1 MKPAAFDFVRAGSVA
16 EATRMLITADGAVK
30 VVAGAQSLGPMLN
43 LRLVQPRV
51 LVDITGIPALTRV
64 EEDDEAVTLGACI
77 TTGNIEDGRLPNRGL
92 SMLSAV
98 AMRTAYRAVR
108 NRGTIGGSVCHADPA
123 ADWVSALCALGAQ
136 CLIAGPAGAH
146 CMPIEQ
152 FVVGAFETA
161 LGPGELL
168 EAIRIPRLSPGGR
181 WGYNKLCRRMGE
193 FALAIG
199 AVLSDPARERFRAV
213 IGATG
218 GKPIIVTDARLL
230 GHGGSSTG
238 DAFAV
243 DEAAVLRLLDQAGV
257 VDPVARRQ
265 HVVVLQ
271 RAFDQAVPL

>member
-16 EATRMLITADGAVK
+16 EATRFLVEADGAAK

-77 TTGNIEDGRLPNRGL
+77 TTGNIEDGRVPNRGL
-92 SMLSAV
+92 PMLPAV
-98 AMRTAYRAVR
+98 AMRTAFRAVR

-136 CLIAGPAGAH
+136 CLIAGPAGSRRL
-146 CMPIEQ
+146 PIEQ
-152 FVVGAFETA
+152 FIAGAFETA
-161 LGPGELL
+161 LRPGELL

-181 WGYNKLCRRMGE
+181 WGYNKLCRRTGE
-193 FALAIG
+193 FAMAIG
-199 AVLSDPARERFRAV
+199 AVLSDPARARFRVV

-218 GKPIIVTDARLL
+218 GKPVVVDDARAVLKD
-230 GHGGSSTG
+230 GSPTRKP
-238 DAFAV
+238 FAL
-243 DEAAVLRLLDQAGV
+243 DEAAVLRLLDQAGIADRV
-257 VDPVARRQ
+257 TRRQ
-265 HVVVLQ
+265 HIVVLQ
-271 RAFDQAVPL
+271 RAFDQAGVP